1 MPMRKQGHGHFR
13 LCAAAFLESEAVGRG
28 FAECGLQAGYHLHK
42 NQPAACAQSG
52 LAARELVEGPR
63 EHSMNH
69 GRHLMTEIMAH
80 RRPEEAQRI
89 VGKKRP
95 SSSALAFMGGVVL
108 PPSASTMV
116 FAKAKDVPMPTDP
129 GSRTWR
135 AASYLTCCWP
145 LEAMTWTSC
154 PCHGHSDLTIMFRR
168 PVHAS
173 PLLPGP
179 ASSLVK

>member
-1 MPMRKQGHGHFR
+1 MDIFAFARPLFWNLKLLEEVSQSVGCKRAIIYTRTSQLPARRAVLQRASSSKGH
-13 LCAAAFLESEAVGRG
+13 ASTAW
-28 FAECGLQAGYHLHK
+28 
-42 NQPAACAQSG
+42 
-52 LAARELVEGPR
+52 
-63 EHSMNH
+63 NH

-80 RRPEEAQRI
+80 SRPEEAQRI
-89 VGKKRP
+89 VGKKCP
-95 SSSALAFMGGVVL
+95 SSSALAFMGGVVV
-108 PPSASTMV
+108 PPSAPTMV

-145 LEAMTWTSC
+145 LEAMTCTIC

-179 ASSLVK
+179 ASNLVK